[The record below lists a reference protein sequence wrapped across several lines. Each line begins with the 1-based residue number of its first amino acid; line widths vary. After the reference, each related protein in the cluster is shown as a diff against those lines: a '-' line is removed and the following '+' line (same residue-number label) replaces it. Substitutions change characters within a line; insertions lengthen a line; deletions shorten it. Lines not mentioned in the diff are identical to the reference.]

1 MTFQQAPETGAHT
14 SYVPVP
20 VLRRG
25 IPWSRIGRSAW
36 HIAVPV
42 VIALA
47 VGAVALVI
55 GGESPVEIYGML
67 VQEAFGDAAR
77 INATLTA
84 ATPLFFTGLAAAVA
98 FRAGVF
104 NVGVEGSFAF
114 AGLAASV
121 VGVGMAGVP
130 PVLAILACLLA
141 GACAG
146 VLVALVPAIL
156 RTWLGVD
163 EVVSTLMFNFI
174 VTGLTAWLVQSFF
187 LAPGQANSATEY
199 VAVTAE
205 LPLLA
210 PPGQL
215 SIGFLIAIALV
226 VFYAVWTRRSQL
238 GFEFDA
244 VGKAP
249 RFSAAQ
255 GLRVRTVLMTAMLA
269 SGAIGGIG
277 GAVHA
282 LGVVHRFSG
291 GFSANFGFTGI
302 AIALLARFNPVGIVV
317 GAVAFGALAAAGA
330 TVQLFVNIPIQLI
343 DILQGTVMMLA
354 VAQFAIPRLRR
365 RRRNAANAEQTE
377 AGA

>member
-1 MTFQQAPETGAHT
+1 MTMQETPDTGANT

-20 VLRRG
+20 VQRG
-25 IPWSRIGRSAW
+25 VSWTKIGSSVW

-42 VIALA
+42 VIAL
-47 VGAVALVI
+47 VI
-55 GGESPVEIYGML
+55 GALALLLGGENPMRIYGML
-67 VQEAFGDAAR
+67 VQEAFGDSAR
-77 INATLTA
+77 LNATLTA
-84 ATPLFFTGLAAAVA
+84 STPLLFTGLAAAVA

-114 AGLAASV
+114 AGLAAAV
-121 VGVGMAGVP
+121 VGAQVGGLP
-130 PVLAILACLLA
+130 PVLAIIACLTAGMLA
-141 GACAG
+141 GM
-146 VLVALVPAIL
+146 LVALVPALL
-156 RTWLGVD
+156 RAWLGVD

-187 LAPGQANSATEY
+187 LAPGQANSATAY
-199 VAVTAE
+199 VAESAE

-210 PPGQL
+210 SPGQL
-215 SIGFLIAIALV
+215 SIGFIIAIALIAI
-226 VFYAVWTRRSQL
+226 YAVWTRRSQL

-244 VGKAP
+244 VGRAP
-249 RFSAAQ
+249 RFSVAQ
-255 GLRVRTVLMTAMLA
+255 GMRVRTVLVSAMLA
-269 SGAIGGIG
+269 AGAIGGIG

-282 LGVVHRFSG
+282 LGVVHRFSV

-317 GAVAFGALAAAGA
+317 GSVAFGALAAAGA

-365 RRRNAANAEQTE
+365 RAATARARRQE

>member
-1 MTFQQAPETGAHT
+1 MTYQQTPETGANT

-20 VLRRG
+20 VQRRG
-25 IPWSRIGRSAW
+25 VPWARIGRSTW

-47 VGAVALVI
+47 VGALALLI
-55 GGESPVEIYGML
+55 GGQNPLEIYGML
-67 VQEAFGDAAR
+67 VQEAFGDGAR
-77 INATLTA
+77 LNATLTA
-84 ATPLFFTGLAAAVA
+84 ATPLLFTGLAAAVA

-114 AGLAASV
+114 AGLAAAV
-121 VGVGMAGVP
+121 VGTNVGGLP
-130 PVLAILACLLA
+130 PFLAILACFVAAIVA
-141 GACAG
+141 GM
-146 VLVALVPAIL
+146 LVALVPALL
-156 RTWLGVD
+156 RTWLKVD

-174 VTGLTAWLVQSFF
+174 VTGVISWLVQSFF
-187 LAPGQANSATEY
+187 LAPGQANSATAY
-199 VAVTAE
+199 VAPSAE
-205 LPLLA
+205 LPPLA

-215 SIGFLIAIALV
+215 GLGFVIAIAMV
-226 VFYAVWTRRSQL
+226 VIYAVWIRRSQL

-244 VGKAP
+244 VGRTP

-255 GLRVRTVLMTAMLA
+255 GLRVKTVLMTAMLV
-269 SGAIGGIG
+269 SGAVGGLG
-277 GAVHA
+277 GAIHA
-282 LGVVHRFSG
+282 LGVVHRFSV
-291 GFSANFGFTGI
+291 GFSASFGFTGI
-302 AIALLARFNPVGIVV
+302 AIALLARFNPIGIVV

-365 RRRNAANAEQTE
+365 RRGTGSGTE

>member
-1 MTFQQAPETGAHT
+1 M
-14 SYVPVP
+14 
-20 VLRRG
+20 
-25 IPWSRIGRSAW
+25 PWRRIGRSAW
-36 HIAVPV
+36 RIAVPV
-42 VIALA
+42 AIALL
-47 VGAVALVI
+47 VGAVALLI

-67 VQEAFGDAAR
+67 AQEAFGDAAR

-84 ATPLFFTGLAAAVA
+84 ATPLLFTGLAAAIA

-121 VGVGMAGVP
+121 VGAGMTDAP
-130 PVLAILACLLA
+130 PAVAIAACLVAGGLA
-141 GACAG
+141 GA
-146 VLVALVPAIL
+146 LVALIPAAL

-174 VTGLTAWLVQSFF
+174 VAGVTAWLVQSFF
-187 LAPGQANSATEY
+187 LAPGQANSATAY
-199 VAVTAE
+199 IATPAE

-215 SIGFLIAIALV
+215 SAGFLIAIALV
-226 VFYAVWTRRSQL
+226 IVYAVWTRRTQL

-244 VGKAP
+244 VGRTP

-255 GLRVRTVLMTAMLA
+255 GLRVRPVLMTAMLA

-277 GAVHA
+277 GAVHT
-282 LGVVHRFSG
+282 LGLVHRFSV

-302 AIALLARFNPVGIVV
+302 AIALLARFNPIGIVI

-343 DILQGTVMMLA
+343 DILQGAVMMLA

-365 RRRNAANAEQTE
+365 RRRSAENTE
-377 AGA
+377 ASA

>member
-1 MTFQQAPETGAHT
+1 MTSQQTPETGANT

-20 VLRRG
+20 VQRG
-25 IPWSRIGRSAW
+25 GVPWRRIGRTAW
-36 HIAVPV
+36 RIGVPV
-42 VIALA
+42 LIALA
-47 VGAVALVI
+47 VGALALLL
-55 GGESPVEIYGML
+55 GGQSPLGIYGML
-67 VQEAFGDAAR
+67 VQEAFGDGAR

-84 ATPLFFTGLAAAVA
+84 ATPLLFTGLAAAVA

-114 AGLAASV
+114 AGLAAAV
-121 VGVGMAGVP
+121 VGTRVGGLP
-130 PVLAILACLLA
+130 PLLAVLACFVAAVLA
-141 GACAG
+141 GM
-146 VLVALVPAIL
+146 LVALVPAVL
-156 RTWLGVD
+156 RTWLNVD

-174 VTGLTAWLVQSFF
+174 VTGIVSWLVQSFF
-187 LAPGQANSATEY
+187 LAPGQANSATAY
-199 VAVTAE
+199 VAPAAE
-205 LPLLA
+205 LPPVA

-215 SIGFLIAIALV
+215 NAGFVVALLLV
-226 VFYAVWTRRSQL
+226 AGYAVWIRRSQL

-244 VGKAP
+244 VGRTP

-269 SGAIGGIG
+269 SGAIGGLG

-282 LGVVHRFSG
+282 LGVVHRFSV
-291 GFSANFGFTGI
+291 GFSASFGFTGI
-302 AIALLARFNPVGIVV
+302 AIALLARFNPIGIVI

-330 TVQLFVNIPIQLI
+330 TVQLFVNIPLQLI

-354 VAQFAIPRLRR
+354 VAQFAVPRLRR
-365 RRRNAANAEQTE
+365 RMSRSAAE